1 MDLFHLIIDRVA
13 DRNVFNLISGRNL
26 GRDSHLHTRVDNDL
40 IDGFL
45 RVVHRASLISSNYEA
60 SKSQD
65 SEITNQLYRSGQIVF
80 NQFFP
85 SRIRQVFAESE
96 GGVLFLHLDQSLSH
110 VPWELLHDG
119 ISFLADR
126 FVIGRS
132 IAGAWNETNRD
143 TRSKLRMLIVADPTG
158 DLSAAQE
165 EGEILY
171 KTLNA
176 DISSDLIEI
185 RFLSGRRIDRL
196 TLLSELQGKDIV
208 HYAGHTGRDEDGETG
223 WLLANNKILRSS
235 EIEKQKSP
243 PFFVFSNSC
252 SSFGSFA
259 LEEVNRMAS
268 AFLRSGVSGYV
279 GTSWDISD
287 SNEVIEFAI
296 EFYRNIFLEKTIG
309 ESLLQARTKARK
321 RNGASDLT
329 WAAYSLHGNPMQRL
343 FRLPVRRSFD
353 ASRSGLN
360 SRRVIEAYPLPIAKP
375 YATFLEEQERTG
387 IPEVS
392 SFRLLRTSFLWLL
405 ALVGGTLFSLYQK
418 MDLRG
423 EQPRWSDQDYEL
435 FVNHLYRFVRRL
447 HLFKSDDYLPGLVQP
462 LLLHRENINK
472 MIDILRVLENGKNS
486 NDSDLLPYIIPF
498 QFLLENLF
506 VDLSL
511 MGRIEW
517 FQNLGADQ
525 PSFLLKGNQ
534 VSLERILPVH
544 SYSEALSKE
553 LDEFKGRVCIHVPA
567 RRLLLDVSEGFR
579 FIDGQLESNLL
590 GLNYHVDVSK

>member
-45 RVVHRASLISSNYEA
+45 RMVHRASLISSNYGQTVNEA
-60 SKSQD
+60 
-65 SEITNQLYRSGQIVF
+65 EITDQLYRSGQIVF

-85 SRIRQVFAESE
+85 SRIREIFAQSE

-119 ISFLADR
+119 VSFLADR
-126 FVIGRS
+126 FIIGRS
-132 IAGAWNETNRD
+132 IAGAWNETSRD
-143 TRSKLRMLIVADPTG
+143 IRSKLRMLIVADPTG
-158 DLSAAQE
+158 DLPAARE

-171 KTLNA
+171 ETLNA
-176 DISSDLIEI
+176 DISSDLLEI

-196 TLLSELQGKDIV
+196 TLLNELQDKDIV

-223 WLLANNKILRSS
+223 WLLANNKILRST
-235 EIEKQKSP
+235 EIEKQQIP

-259 LEEVNRMAS
+259 LEESNRMAS

-279 GTSWDISD
+279 GTTWDISD

-296 EFYRNIFLEKTIG
+296 EFYRNIFLERTIG
-309 ESLLQARTKARK
+309 ESLLEARSKARK
-321 RNGASDLT
+321 RNGSSDLT

-343 FRLPVRRSFD
+343 FRLPIRRSFD

-375 YATFLEEQERTG
+375 YATFLEEQEKTG
-387 IPEVS
+387 IPEPA
-392 SFRLLRTSFLWLL
+392 SFKLLRTSFLWLL
-405 ALVGGTLFSLYQK
+405 ASVGGTLFSLYKK
-418 MDLRG
+418 MELRG
-423 EQPRWSDQDYEL
+423 EQPRWDDQDYES
-435 FVNHLYRFVRRL
+435 FAGHLYRFARRL
-447 HLFKSDDYLPGLVQP
+447 HTFKSDDYLPGLVQP

-472 MIDILRVLENGKNS
+472 MIEILRLLENSENS
-486 NDSDLLPYIIPF
+486 DEAELLPYIIPF

-511 MGRIEW
+511 MGRVEW

-534 VSLERILPVH
+534 PSLARILPIH
-544 SYSEALSKE
+544 SHSETLSKE
-553 LDEFKGRVCIHVPA
+553 LNEFKGRVCIHVPA
-567 RRLLLDVSEGFR
+567 RRLLLDVSDGFR
-579 FIDGQLESNLL
+579 FSNGQLESNLL
-590 GLNYHVDVSK
+590 GLQYNVDVSE